1 MGLYAGQISPEDK
14 QIESSNSTVSTK
26 VMDYYSGLILAS
38 KKTTQVSA
46 GDLLGDYGFIS
57 IESNLGETLKFLSV
71 VGEKAISDDMQ
82 ITESRSNQ
90 ISILRSA
97 EGHISVV
104 EDVSLHDATGFSLDS
119 MGSVVIGTDNKVRGF
134 VNQNTSALI
143 YFGQTPAYHLGDP
156 EKGSGLSIA
165 LQLPSSVPNLT
176 GQIYHLLSMTTGLSD
191 QGLQLGA
198 ITSGEMHFNPDNTV
212 SLNDIV
218 VQKSLLPFAGGDV
231 NLVTIPSNYPNLSF
245 VLEENGLL
253 KITGIETGEGILEF
267 EGYVSANGEMIVMR
281 SKLTASVSNNIEIG
295 MVVGIAKK

>member
-1 MGLYAGQISPEDK
+1 
-14 QIESSNSTVSTK
+14 
-26 VMDYYSGLILAS
+26 
-38 KKTTQVSA
+38 
-46 GDLLGDYGFIS
+46 
-57 IESNLGETLKFLSV
+57 
-71 VGEKAISDDMQ
+71 
-82 ITESRSNQ
+82 
-90 ISILRSA
+90 
-97 EGHISVV
+97 
-104 EDVSLHDATGFSLDS
+104 

-176 GQIYHLLSMTTGLSD
+176 GQTYHLLSMTTGLSD

-198 ITSGEMHFNPDNTV
+198 ITSGEMHFNPDNAV

-253 KITGIETGEGILEF
+253 KITSIETGEGILEF

>member
-14 QIESSNSTVSTK
+14 HVESSNSTISTK

-97 EGHISVV
+97 EGHISVL

-119 MGSVVIGTDNKVRGF
+119 MGSVIGTDKKVRGF
-134 VNQNTSALI
+134 VNQNASALI
-143 YFGQTPAYHLGDP
+143 YFGQTPAYHLGDS

-176 GQIYHLLSMTTGLSD
+176 GQTYRLLSMTAGLSD

-231 NLVTIPSNYPNLSF
+231 NLVTTPSNYPNLSF

-253 KITGIETGEGILEF
+253 KMAGIETGEGILEF

-281 SKLTASVSNNIEIG
+281 SKLTASVSSDIEIG
-295 MVVGIAKK
+295 MVVGIVRK